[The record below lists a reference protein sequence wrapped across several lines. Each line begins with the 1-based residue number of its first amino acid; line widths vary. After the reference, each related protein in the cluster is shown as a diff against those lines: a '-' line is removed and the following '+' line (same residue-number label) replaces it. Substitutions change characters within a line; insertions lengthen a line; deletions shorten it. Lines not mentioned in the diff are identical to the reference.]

1 MPKFKESNNYTM
13 KMGSRQIDGDTA
25 FRMDSYAMQY
35 NYAMKND
42 TKTIGSGK
50 GAKYVQQDEDLGVR
64 EISFYTG
71 EKSGNRYAKN
81 VLGGAGNRAEVIP
94 KIEAIKNK
102 YGTNVKPYYAAA
114 EAITKDSLDLV
125 NKGEGHKAQ
134 QLYGREFGK
143 DFRAADNAGKL
154 QVLVGKTKGN
164 LQGTPFGGN
173 YSGQAPKGGP
183 NQPVDMRG
191 TVKPNTPYY
200 RMHPF
205 LRKGKTQ
212 TISYTDRQ
220 YKNNATRDDARRSI
234 NIINK
239 ALKSK

>member
-1 MPKFKESNNYTM
+1 MPTFKKSNNYTM
-13 KMGSRQIDGDTA
+13 KMNSRQLHSDNA

-35 NYAMKND
+35 NYAMKNEN
-42 TKTIGSGK
+42 TRTIGSGK
-50 GAKYVQQDEDLGVR
+50 GARYVKQDEDLGVR

-102 YGTNVKPYYAAA
+102 YGSNIKPYYAAA

-125 NKGEGHKAQ
+125 NKGQGHKAQ
-134 QLYGREFGK
+134 QLYGREFGR

-154 QVLVGKTKGN
+154 QVLVGQTKGK
-164 LQGTPFGGN
+164 LRGTPFGGN

-183 NQPVDMRG
+183 NQPHNMRG
-191 TVKPNTPYY
+191 SVKPNTPYY

-205 LRKGKTQ
+205 LRKGKEK
-212 TISYTDRQ
+212 TIFYNDRQ

-239 ALKSK
+239 ALGK